1 MASIPS
7 ALKTYHLKSYPTIFP
22 GQPLLSTQGQTIV
35 IAGVGNDNV
44 GNAIAR
50 AFAESG
56 AKNIALMGESASV
69 LAESMAEIKA
79 SYPTKNVA
87 YFITDASSTESVGL
101 TAHHIRANLGAWDVF
116 VQAACYSP
124 VATTLVGADTDDWWR
139 CFEQNIRP
147 TQHFAKH
154 FIPKK
159 RPNATYISLVSRVVR
174 HPGLDVSGLSAFAA
188 SQTAVLKVNEFLA
201 AENPDLRVFNVDSG
215 GDHGSKIVQK
225 DEMVSGSRT
234 SAGSDDIP
242 ALCGAFC
249 VWLTSPEQDFLRSRF
264 LWCNWDASEL
274 VEMKAAL
281 GADPGLLK

>member
-1 MASIPS
+1 MMLEMPS
-7 ALKTYHLKSYPTIFP
+7 PEHSLNLE
-22 GQPLLSTQGQTIV
+22 L
-35 IAGVGNDNV
+35 
-44 GNAIAR
+44 
-50 AFAESG
+50 
-56 AKNIALMGESASV
+56 KNIALMGESGSV

-79 SYPTKNVA
+79 SYPTDERRILYHRCK
-87 YFITDASSTESVGL
+87 FHRIRSGF
-101 TAHHIRANLGAWDVF
+101 TAHHIRATLVPG
-116 VQAACYSP
+116 CSCRLPSSSP

-139 CFEQNIRP
+139 CFEQNIRS

-174 HPGLDVSGLSAFAA
+174 HPVFDVGGSSAFAA
-188 SQTAVLKVNEFLA
+188 SQMAVLKLNEFLA

-225 DEMVSGSRT
+225 DEMVSGGST
-234 SAGSDDIP
+234 SAGSDDTP

-249 VWLTSPEQDFLRSRF
+249 VWLTSPEQDFLRGRF

-274 VEMKAAL
+274 IGMKAAL

>member
-7 ALKTYHLKSYPTIFP
+7 TFKTYHLKSYPTIFP
-22 GQPLLSTQGQTIV
+22 GQPSLSTRGKTIV
-35 IAGVGNDNV
+35 VAGVGNDDV
-44 GNAIAR
+44 GHAIAR

-56 AKNIALMGESASV
+56 AKNIALMGENEAL
-69 LAESMAEIKA
+69 LAESMTEIKA
-79 SYPTKNVA
+79 RYPTTNVA
-87 YFITDASSTESVGL
+87 YFITDAKSTESVGL
-101 TAHHIRANLGAWDVF
+101 SAHHIRATLGAWDVF
-116 VQAACYSP
+116 VQAASYSP

-139 CFEQNIRP
+139 CFEQNIQS

-159 RPNATYISLVSRVVR
+159 RPNATYFSLVSRIVR
-174 HPGLDVSGLSAFAA
+174 QPVLKIAGSSAFAA
-188 SQTAVLKVNEFLA
+188 SQSAVLKLNEFLA

-215 GDHGSKIVQK
+215 GDHRSQTVQMH
-225 DEMVSGSRT
+225 EMVSGSC
-234 SAGSDDIP
+234 SSGGSDDIP

-249 VWLTSPEQDFLRSRF
+249 VWLASPDQDFLRSRF
-264 LWCNWDASEL
+264 LRCNWDANEL